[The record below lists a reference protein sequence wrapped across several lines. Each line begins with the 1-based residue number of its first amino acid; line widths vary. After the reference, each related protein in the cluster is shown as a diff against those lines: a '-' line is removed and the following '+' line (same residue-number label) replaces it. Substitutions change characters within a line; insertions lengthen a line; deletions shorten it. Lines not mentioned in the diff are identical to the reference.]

1 MYPLRTIGLREKW
14 LWVINKFPLVFWSY
28 NGLIIDFWG
37 IIINLLLAFYMEQY
51 TIEYLIEDEVG
62 DH

>member
-1 MYPLRTIGLREKW
+1 M
-14 LWVINKFPLVFWSY
+14 FWSY
-28 NGLIIDFWG
+28 NGLIIDLQG
-37 IIINLLLAFYMEQY
+37 IIINLLLAFYIEQY